1 MALLGDEH
9 ACAHRLH
16 QDNKINDVTTKA
28 LSYYNT
34 HKARCWEQY
43 RSATRF
49 VRVKHVV
56 AIVAAV
62 VVGGILASLLLVLVS
77 VSVLLVGG
85 YVAGSS
91 QCDRTTARWLRGR
104 ARLSTVSA
112 LQWQQTSHESD
123 SESAAE
129 SARVREQLVVRCIPF
144 HVLSSHRHLRCGY
157 HDHHHHHH
165 CLRSS
170 CCCCSIDGR
179 GLGHCVGRET
189 SCQRSPCRSC
199 AAPST
204 TSSASHPRALAR
216 RVPMPHRRCCQKT
229 SPCCTLPAW
238 LRCPHVAPEQQQATN
253 IARHAE
259 YTRRGGRVGRR
270 QTDIPLRRS
279 FPCRIARWNSQ
290 NQNPRV
296 AAWAQRQHRR

>member
-1 MALLGDEH
+1 
-9 ACAHRLH
+9 
-16 QDNKINDVTTKA
+16 
-28 LSYYNT
+28 
-34 HKARCWEQY
+34 
-43 RSATRF
+43 
-49 VRVKHVV
+49 
-56 AIVAAV
+56 
-62 VVGGILASLLLVLVS
+62 
-77 VSVLLVGG
+77 LVGG

-165 CLRSS
+165 HCLRSS

-204 TSSASHPRALAR
+204 TSFPPLTLALLLGAFQCLTGDAVKK
-216 RVPMPHRRCCQKT
+216 RVLAVHCRLGFGVLMWHLNSNSNKHRE
-229 SPCCTLPAW
+229 A
-238 LRCPHVAPEQQQATN
+238 
-253 IARHAE
+253 AE
-259 YTRRGGRVGRR
+259 YTRRGGVGRR

>member
-62 VVGGILASLLLVLVS
+62 VVGGILALLSLLVSVS

-112 LQWQQTSHESD
+112 LQRQQT
-123 SESAAE
+123 
-129 SARVREQLVVRCIPF
+129 
-144 HVLSSHRHLRCGY
+144 
-157 HDHHHHHH
+157 
-165 CLRSS
+165 
-170 CCCCSIDGR
+170 
-179 GLGHCVGRET
+179 
-189 SCQRSPCRSC
+189 
-199 AAPST
+199 
-204 TSSASHPRALAR
+204 
-216 RVPMPHRRCCQKT
+216 
-229 SPCCTLPAW
+229 
-238 LRCPHVAPEQQQATN
+238 
-253 IARHAE
+253 
-259 YTRRGGRVGRR
+259 
-270 QTDIPLRRS
+270 
-279 FPCRIARWNSQ
+279 
-290 NQNPRV
+290 
-296 AAWAQRQHRR
+296 